1 MVIAALSGEVAERI
15 HEVQQRYDPR
25 MAAELPPHL
34 TLIGSSGMGPISV
47 RTSPELLREALLP
60 ATEST
65 PPMTLRFEAPM
76 RFMQSEVV
84 VLPLDPNGAVRALY
98 EAMADRIRAARI
110 VAERARFTFTP
121 HCTLSF
127 YPELSPQ
134 AVRELLA
141 LRFEEPITI
150 GAVQA
155 YRATGPIG
163 THELFEL
170 RLGGERATGDGRR
183 ATGN

>member
-1 MVIAALSGEVAERI
+1 MVIAALSGDVAARI

-65 PPMTLRFEAPM
+65 PSMTLRFDAPM

-98 EAMADRIRAARI
+98 ESMADRIRAAHI

-127 YPELSPQ
+127 YPELSSQ
-134 AVRELLA
+134 ALRELLA

-155 YRATGPIG
+155 FRATGPVG
-163 THELFEL
+163 TQELFEL
-170 RLGGERATGDGRR
+170 RLGGMLGGGRGAAGDG
-183 ATGN
+183 

>member
-1 MVIAALSGEVAERI
+1 MKPGIVVIAELTGEVAERI

-25 MAAELPPHL
+25 MASELPPHL
-34 TLIGSSGMGPISV
+34 TLIGSSGMGQISV

-60 ATEST
+60 ATQST
-65 PPMTLRFEAPM
+65 PPLTLQFDAPM

-98 EAMADRIRAARI
+98 EAMAERVRAAHI
-110 VAERARFTFTP
+110 VTERARFTFTP

-127 YPELSPQ
+127 YPELSSK
-134 AVRELLA
+134 AVRELLS

-150 GAVQA
+150 EAVQA
-155 YRATGPIG
+155 YRATGPVG
-163 THELFEL
+163 TQELFEL
-170 RLGGERATGDGRR
+170 PLGARG
-183 ATGN
+183 

>member
-1 MVIAALSGEVAERI
+1 VKPGIVVIAELSGETAERI
-15 HEVQQRYDPR
+15 LEVQQRYDPR

-47 RTSPELLREALLP
+47 RTSPEALREALLP

-65 PPMTLRFEAPM
+65 PPMTLRFNPPM
-76 RFMQSEVV
+76 RFMQSDVV

-98 EAMADRIRAARI
+98 EAMAERIRAAHI

-127 YPELSPQ
+127 YPELAPQ
-134 AVRELLA
+134 ALRELLA
-141 LRFEEPITI
+141 MRFEESILI
-150 GAVQA
+150 DAIQV
-155 YRATGPIG
+155 YRATGPVG
-163 THELFEL
+163 TQELFEL
-170 RLGGERATGDGRR
+170 PLTG
-183 ATGN
+183 